1 MSKLFRSSIIT
12 SLATFMSR
20 ILGLIRD
27 VCIANLLGAGQ
38 SSDIFLFAQRIPNFL
53 RRLFAEGAFS
63 QAFVPVM
70 SEFKAKKDQE
80 GLKDLISNT
89 SGTLGAV
96 VFIITVI
103 GMLGSS
109 VITAVFGWGWFQEW
123 LENPGEGKFTQAS
136 FLLKITTPYLFFIT
150 LTAVSGAILNTFEKF
165 LIPAITPCLMNLC
178 MIASCFVLKDYFED
192 PNLALS
198 IGFMTGG
205 VVQFLFQLPFLYKL
219 GCLVIPRFSWNH
231 PGVTKIRKLMI
242 PAIFSVS
249 VSQINLIINTIIATK
264 LTTGAISYLYY
275 SDRLL
280 EFPIGIFGVAIGTV
294 ILPALS
300 RQFAK
305 KDLDGYVKTLDW
317 GIRLVLLLGF
327 PAMMGIIMLREP
339 IIRVLY
345 MSGEFGLDA
354 AGHVSLSVIASVSGL
369 WAIMLVRVLAPGFN
383 ARQDTA
389 TPVRYGI
396 ISMVTNIICS
406 LIIVFPIEYWLLV
419 GGNSGYGYL
428 GLALS
433 TTLSSIVNASLLLR
447 GLAKKNIYHISRNTV
462 IFVLKLLA
470 GTIVMSMVLMF
481 LKGCFAADAAEW
493 AGISHISSIV
503 YLVCLVASG
512 AAVYFVTLL
521 LLGIRPSQLKGA

>member
-1 MSKLFRSSIIT
+1 
-12 SLATFMSR
+12 
-20 ILGLIRD
+20 
-27 VCIANLLGAGQ
+27 
-38 SSDIFLFAQRIPNFL
+38 
-53 RRLFAEGAFS
+53 
-63 QAFVPVM
+63 
-70 SEFKAKKDQE
+70 
-80 GLKDLISNT
+80 
-89 SGTLGAV
+89 
-96 VFIITVI
+96 
-103 GMLGSS
+103 
-109 VITAVFGWGWFQEW
+109 
-123 LENPGEGKFTQAS
+123 
-136 FLLKITTPYLFFIT
+136 
-150 LTAVSGAILNTFEKF
+150 
-165 LIPAITPCLMNLC
+165 
-178 MIASCFVLKDYFED
+178 
-192 PNLALS
+192 
-198 IGFMTGG
+198 
-205 VVQFLFQLPFLYKL
+205 
-219 GCLVIPRFSWNH
+219 
-231 PGVTKIRKLMI
+231 
-242 PAIFSVS
+242 
-249 VSQINLIINTIIATK
+249 
-264 LTTGAISYLYY
+264 
-275 SDRLL
+275 
-280 EFPIGIFGVAIGTV
+280 
-294 ILPALS
+294 
-300 RQFAK
+300 
-305 KDLDGYVKTLDW
+305 
-317 GIRLVLLLGF
+317 
-327 PAMMGIIMLREP
+327 
-339 IIRVLY
+339 

-462 IFVLKLLA
+462 VFVLKLLA